1 MMRRSDGQGSSA
13 FAAGVQGEGAG
24 AGVSEECEDV
34 QGKRRLLQWGP

>member
-13 FAAGVQGEGAG
+13 FAAGVQGVG

-34 QGKRRLLQWGP
+34 QGKRRLLQWGW